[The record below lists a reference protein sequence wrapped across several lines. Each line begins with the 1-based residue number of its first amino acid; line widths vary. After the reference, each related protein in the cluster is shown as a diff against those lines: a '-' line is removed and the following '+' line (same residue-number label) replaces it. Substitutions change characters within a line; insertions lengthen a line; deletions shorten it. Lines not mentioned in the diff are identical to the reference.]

1 MSKGE
6 KDKDDLQKLQSLICV
21 FSIQEFWKSER
32 FKNFFFFNPKMIQ
45 NIFMLNDLT
54 GILKFNPLCNMEVQ
68 F

>member
-6 KDKDDLQKLQSLICV
+6 KDKDDLQKLQSLICAFR
-21 FSIQEFWKSER
+21 FSKFLNVER
-32 FKNFFFFNPKMIQ
+32 FKNVFFFNSKMIQ